1 MNDFADK
8 DLLPAGMC
16 DVLPPDAKIEASAT
30 EQIIACFSGFG
41 YERVK
46 PPLIEF
52 EESLLSGSGA
62 AMAEQTFR
70 IMDPISQRMMGVRTD
85 MTLQVARIA
94 KTRLKKLTRPIR
106 LCYGGQVLRVRGTQ
120 IRPERQFGQV
130 GSELIGSK
138 NPKADA
144 EVILMAIEALYALG
158 IENLSI
164 DIALPTLVPALI
176 RDLKLDNQ
184 TSENLRAALDRKDE
198 TKLVRLASDL
208 GKDATHQLTALLR
221 ATGPADMALTAIS
234 KLNLPLVA
242 VDECTALES
251 VIHDIRSAAPMLN
264 LTVDLV
270 ESRGLKYHTGVTFTV
285 FAENIRGELGRGGR
299 YLVESKGTEKSE
311 PATGITLFM
320 DSVLRAI
327 PSTLEERRL
336 YLPIETNISKARKFR
351 SEGWITVVGL
361 EADGDDKAEA
371 SRLGCSHLLSNGIIQ
386 KI

>member
-16 DVLPPDAKIEASAT
+16 DVLAPEAEIEASAT
-30 EQIIACFSGFG
+30 EQIIACFSSFG
-41 YERVK
+41 YKRVK

-130 GSELIGSK
+130 GSELIGSQS
-138 NPKADA
+138 PKADA

-158 IENLSI
+158 IENLSV

-176 RDLKLDNQ
+176 SDLKLDSQ
-184 TSENLRAALDRKDE
+184 TSEELHAALDRKDE
-198 TKLVRLASDL
+198 AKLVSFASDL
-208 GKDATHQLTALLR
+208 GKDATHQLTAMLR
-221 ATGPADMALTAIS
+221 ATGPADLALKAIS
-234 KLNLPLVA
+234 KLNLPEA
-242 VDECTALES
+242 AIDECTALES
-251 VIHDIRSAAPMLN
+251 VIHDVGSAAPKLN

-299 YLVESKGTEKSE
+299 YLAESKDTEKSD

-327 PSTLEERRL
+327 PAAPEESRL
-336 YLPIETNISKARKFR
+336 YLPIETDIGEARKFHG
-351 SEGWITVVGL
+351 EGWITVAGL

-371 SRLGCSHLLSNGIIQ
+371 SRLGCSHLISNGIIQ